1 MAELKKFKGVIFDM
15 DGLLVDSERI
25 SKEIYRKLFH
35 DLGVELTDEIF
46 SNVLGANR
54 KSEEEY
60 LNKIF
65 GNCEKTSRFFERYP
79 QMLLNAYEEKK
90 IPLKKG
96 AEELLLWLKDNNIP
110 FALATSSPLK
120 SVKAAFSDRK
130 ISLNDFTAIVTA
142 DDIKESKPNPEIFLT
157 AAKKINCDIN
167 DCIVLEDSR
176 NGIKAALNAKAIPI
190 MVIDLYQPDEEIRKK
205 VDFIQN
211 DLNEVL
217 EMFKKLYATN

>member
-25 SKEIYRKLFH
+25 SKEIYRQLFH
-35 DLGVELTDEIF
+35 DLGVELTEEIF

-54 KSEEEY
+54 KSEEEF

-65 GNCEKTSRFFERYP
+65 GNSEKTTQFFERYP

-96 AEELLLWLKDNNIP
+96 AEELLLWLKNNNIP
-110 FALATSSPLK
+110 FALATSSPLR

-176 NGIKAALNAKAIPI
+176 NGLKAALNAKAIPI
-190 MVIDLYQPDEEIRKK
+190 MVVDLYQPDEEIRKK